1 MTRVMITD
9 GVLTLLFWLVS
20 GAIAVATSI
29 PAAPQVKQD
38 HNAPTNL
45 QYPPLSVIQGTLI
58 TSAEKDFSGDE
69 GAFFRS
75 VHWHTRTK
83 LDADDRIQHPA
94 AYLACTPHEF
104 PDGLAVLRSLQV
116 LSSSE
121 STVRVVSS
129 SEEYGI
135 CFFVTA
141 TPEQAEYIR
150 SSCPLFSNGGSG
162 TWMPYPSTLKL
173 APGLLDHEGTFTWD
187 SSDGKDR
194 SGGGDAGG
202 HNNGE
207 RRTAKGKAG
216 DSSPSVRLTTTYG
229 KSLKFPRDDDRF
241 SSCINGLTIQLAPGV
256 LPATNRRRRETE
268 QGTAGVTA
276 WFVNSEQILEEWL
289 EELMANSLNLYETNF
304 WSSESG
310 AVATKNGLE
319 EGIASSREDTL
330 LAREWIR
337 VAEVLHD
344 LGGGVGA
351 EIGPTVGSACS
362 WHDMYIFHT
371 DDDLLTLRGE

>member
-1 MTRVMITD
+1 MRRVMITD
-9 GVLTLLFWLVS
+9 RVLTLLFWLVS

-29 PAAPQVKQD
+29 PAAPPGEKS
-38 HNAPTNL
+38 HGAPTRF

-58 TSAEKDFSGDE
+58 TSAEKAFNRDE
-69 GAFFRS
+69 GAFFSS
-75 VHWHTRTK
+75 VDWHRRTK
-83 LDADDRIQHPA
+83 LNADDRIHHPA
-94 AYLACTPHEF
+94 AYLACTPPDF
-104 PDGLAVLRSLQV
+104 PDSLAVLRHLQA

-141 TPEQAEYIR
+141 TPEKAEYIR

-173 APGLLDHEGTFTWD
+173 APGLLDHEGTFAWD
-187 SSDGKDR
+187 SNGGNDR
-194 SGGGDAGG
+194 SGDHNGDR
-202 HNNGE
+202 
-207 RRTAKGKAG
+207 RRTGKGKAG
-216 DSSPSVRLTTTYG
+216 DSFPSVRLTTTYG
-229 KSLKFPRDDDRF
+229 KSLKFPRDDGRF
-241 SSCINGLTIQLAPGV
+241 SSPINGLTIQLAPGV

-268 QGTAGVTA
+268 QDTAGVTA
-276 WFVNSEQILEEWL
+276 WFENGEQILEEWL
-289 EELMANSLNLYETNF
+289 EELMADSLNIYETNF

-310 AVATKNGLE
+310 AIATSNGLE
-319 EGIASSREDTL
+319 DGITSSREDAL
-330 LAREWIR
+330 LPREWIR
-337 VAEVLHD
+337 AAEVLHE

-351 EIGPTVGSACS
+351 EEGPTVGSACS
-362 WHDMYIFHT
+362 WHNIYVFHT